1 MIAAA
6 LVAALSLFFQKTAT
20 GRALRAVAD
29 DHQAAQS
36 IGIPLSRVW
45 VIVWS
50 VAGFVALV
58 AGIIWGSKLG
68 VQFSLSVL
76 ALKGLP
82 VVILRLTSVPGAII
96 GGLIL
101 GMGEKLSEVFIGPM
115 IGGGIEIWFGY
126 VLALSSCSSGRRACS
141 ARRSSI
147 GSDMLYREN
156 GQFKTSYRADQAVF
170 PIAQDRIVLGALL
183 AFAVVVVPFVA
194 PEYLFRAILIPFL
207 ILSLAALGLNILV
220 GYCGQISLGT
230 GAFMAVGAYAAYNF
244 QVRIEGMPL
253 IVSLLLG
260 GVCATAVGVL
270 FGIPSLR
277 IKGLYLAVAT
287 LAAQFFTD
295 WAFLRIK
302 WFTNDSASGSVSV
315 AGLSVLGMPIDTP
328 VQKYLFCLG
337 FLIVFGVLAKN
348 LVRGHIGREWMA
360 IRDMDVAAAVIG
372 IRPVYAKLTAFAVSS
387 FIVGVAGALWG
398 FVHLGSWEPAAFNI
412 DRSFQLLFMVIIGGL
427 GSIMGSF
434 FGAAFIVVLPIV
446 LDNLPYWF
454 GIPIDTALASH
465 LTFMIFGALIV
476 FFLIVEPH
484 GLARLWSIGKEKLR
498 LWPFPH

>member
-1 MIAAA
+1 
-6 LVAALSLFFQKTAT
+6 
-20 GRALRAVAD
+20 
-29 DHQAAQS
+29 
-36 IGIPLSRVW
+36 
-45 VIVWS
+45 
-50 VAGFVALV
+50 
-58 AGIIWGSKLG
+58 
-68 VQFSLSVL
+68 
-76 ALKGLP
+76 
-82 VVILRLTSVPGAII
+82 
-96 GGLIL
+96 
-101 GMGEKLSEVFIGPM
+101 
-115 IGGGIEIWFGY
+115 
-126 VLALSSCSSGRRACS
+126 
-141 ARRSSI
+141 
-147 GSDMLYREN
+147 MLYREN
-156 GQFKTSYRADQAVF
+156 GQFKTSYRADQQVF
-170 PIAQDRIVLGALL
+170 PILQDRIAIAALL
-183 AFAVVVVPFVA
+183 ALATVAVPLMA
-194 PEYLFRAILIPFL
+194 SEYLMRAVLIPFL

-244 QVRIEGMPL
+244 AVRVPGMPL
-253 IVSLLLG
+253 VVALLLG
-260 GVCATAVGVL
+260 GLCATVVGVV

-277 IKGLYLAVAT
+277 IRGLYLAVAT
-287 LAAQFFTD
+287 LAAQFFVD

-302 WFTNDSASGSVSV
+302 WFTNDSSSGSVSV
-315 AGLSVLGMPIDTP
+315 AGLKVLGFSIETP
-328 VQKYLFCLG
+328 AQKYLFCLA
-337 FLIVFGVLAKN
+337 FLAVFAVLAKN

-387 FIVGVAGALWG
+387 FIIGVAGGLWG

-446 LDNLPYWF
+446 LDNLPVWF
-454 GIPIDTALASH
+454 DLPIDTALASH
-465 LTFMIFGALIV
+465 LTFMIFGSLIV